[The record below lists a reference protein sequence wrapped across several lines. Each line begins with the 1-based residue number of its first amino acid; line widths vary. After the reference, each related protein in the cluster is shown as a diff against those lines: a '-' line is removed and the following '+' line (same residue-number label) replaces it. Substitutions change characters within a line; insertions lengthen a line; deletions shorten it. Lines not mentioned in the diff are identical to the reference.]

1 MTSVERSA
9 EPPNL
14 DRFLQFVAGDD
25 LGMVLRSH
33 LALEAT
39 LNAVIDSVSPSGL
52 RDIERVGFMAKVDVV
67 TLLGKLPA
75 EVRPSFVVANKIRND
90 FAHHLDAKITDA
102 RAAEFLGSF
111 HPSQWDG
118 FMFRAYQAAL
128 AGSARDKVG
137 LCYATLFIVA
147 ATYGG
152 LVRELLASMPV
163 RVDES

>member
-1 MTSVERSA
+1 MARANDGAS
-9 EPPNL
+9 PPNL

-33 LALEAT
+33 LALEVT
-39 LNAVIDSVSPSGL
+39 LNAVIESISPSGL
-52 RDIERVGFMAKVDVV
+52 GDIERIGFMAKVDVV
-67 TLLGKLPA
+67 TLLGKLPPD
-75 EVRPSFVVANKIRND
+75 VRPSFAVANKIRND
-90 FAHHLDAKITDA
+90 FAHRLDTTITEA
-102 RAAEFLGSF
+102 RASEFLGSF

-128 AGSARDKVG
+128 AGTPRDKVG

-152 LVRELLASMPV
+152 LVRELLASIPA
-163 RVDES
+163 REGE